1 MIIDQYYSEPNGRV
15 CFTREQGS
23 NFAKQVANDFNP
35 LHDADAK
42 RFCIPGD
49 LLFALMLAK
58 YGVSQHMEFTFSGM
72 VTAGVELVLPEPS
85 GELQINDTS
94 GREYLRVKRAGDTTL
109 EESIISNLAQSY
121 VEFSGQTFPH
131 ILVPLLA
138 EQGVMINPERPMVI
152 YESMTIDLDRLDVT
166 HPVLQGDYNALEIN
180 GKRGS
185 VELAF
190 HLEAGGEIV
199 GRGKKHMLLSGLR
212 EYDEA
217 VVASAITTYNQG
229 KAAFAARQA
238 SLRTI
243 D

>member
-1 MIIDQYYSEPNGRV
+1 MIIDQFYSEPNGRV

-23 NFAKQVANDFNP
+23 NFAKQMANDFNP

-49 LLFALMLAK
+49 LLFAVILAK
-58 YGVSQHMEFTFSGM
+58 YGISQHMEFIFSGM

-85 GELQINDTS
+85 GELHINDTS
-94 GREYLRVKRAGDTTL
+94 GREYLRVKRAGDLTHA
-109 EESIISNLAQSY
+109 EAMIRNLTQSY

-138 EQGVMINPERPMVI
+138 EQQVMIHPERPMVI
-152 YESMTIDLDRLDVT
+152 YESMTIDLDRLDIT
-166 HPVLQGDYNALEIN
+166 HPVLQADYNQLEIN

-190 HLEAGGEIV
+190 HLEEGGEIV

-212 EYDEA
+212 EYDED
-217 VVASAITTYNQG
+217 VVVSARATYNRS
-229 KAAFAARQA
+229 KAVFAAR
-238 SLRTI
+238 
-243 D
+243 

>member
-1 MIIDQYYSEPNGRV
+1 MILDQYFSEPNGRI

-23 NFAKQVANDFNP
+23 NFAKHVANDFNP

-49 LLFALMLAK
+49 LLFTIILTR
-58 YGVSQHMEFTFSGM
+58 YGISQHMEFVFSGM
-72 VTAGVELVLPEPS
+72 VGAGVELVLPVPAT
-85 GELQINDTS
+85 ELHINDTD
-94 GREYLRVKRAGDTTL
+94 GREYLRVKRAGDTSHD
-109 EESIISNLAQSY
+109 ESLIQNLTQSY

-138 EQGVMINPERPMVI
+138 AQNVMINPDRPMVI
-152 YESMTIDLDRLDVT
+152 YESMAIDLDRLDIRQ
-166 HPVLQGDYNALEIN
+166 PVLQGDYNTLEIN

-190 HLEAGGEIV
+190 NLVDGGEIV

-212 EYDEA
+212 EYDKD
-217 VVASAITTYNQG
+217 AIATAIVTYNDS
-229 KAAFAARQA
+229 KKAFASR
-238 SLRTI
+238 
-243 D
+243 

>member
-1 MIIDQYYSEPNGRV
+1 MIIDQYFSEPNGHI

-23 NFAKQVANDFNP
+23 NFAKQMANDFNP

-49 LLFALMLAK
+49 LLFAIILAR
-58 YGVSQHMEFTFSGM
+58 YGISQHMEFVFSGM
-72 VTAGVELVLPEPS
+72 VAAGVELVLPEPAE
-85 GELQINDTS
+85 ELHINDTQ
-94 GREYLRVKRAGDTTL
+94 GKEYLRVKRAGETTRDASL
-109 EESIISNLAQSY
+109 IQNLTQSY

-138 EQGVMINPERPMVI
+138 QQNVMINPERPMVI
-152 YESMTIDLDRLDVT
+152 YESMIIDLDRLDIRQ
-166 HPVLQGDYNALEIN
+166 PVLQGDYNELEIN

-190 HLEAGGEIV
+190 NLADGGEIV

-212 EYDEA
+212 EYDKD
-217 VVASAITTYNQG
+217 AIAGAIVTYNDS
-229 KAAFAARQA
+229 KKAFAAR
-238 SLRTI
+238 
-243 D
+243 

>member
-1 MIIDQYYSEPNGRV
+1 MIIDQFYSEPNGRV

-23 NFAKQVANDFNP
+23 NFAKQMANDFNP

-49 LLFALMLAK
+49 LLFAIILAK
-58 YGVSQHMEFTFSGM
+58 YGISQHMEFIFSGM

-85 GELQINDTS
+85 GELHINDAS
-94 GREYLRVKRAGDTTL
+94 GREYLRVKRAGELTHAQL
-109 EESIISNLAQSY
+109 MIRNLTQSY

-138 EQGVMINPERPMVI
+138 EQQVMIHPERPMVI
-152 YESMTIDLDRLDVT
+152 YESMTIDLDRLDIT
-166 HPVLQGDYNALEIN
+166 HPVLQADYNQLEIN

-190 HLEAGGEIV
+190 HLEEGGEIV

-212 EYDEA
+212 EYDED
-217 VVASAITTYNQG
+217 VVVSAIATYNRS
-229 KAAFAARQA
+229 KAVFAAR
-238 SLRTI
+238 
-243 D
+243 

>member
-49 LLFALMLAK
+49 LLFALVLAK

-85 GELQINDTS
+85 GELHINDTS

-109 EESIISNLAQSY
+109 EESIIANLTQSY

-166 HPVLQGDYNALEIN
+166 HPVLKGDYNALEIS

-217 VVASAITTYNQG
+217 VVASAIATYNQG
-229 KAAFAARQA
+229 KAAFAARRTG
-238 SLRTI
+238 LRAI

>member
-1 MIIDQYYSEPNGRV
+1 MIIDQFYSEPNGRV

-23 NFAKQVANDFNP
+23 NFAKQMANDFNP

-49 LLFALMLAK
+49 LLFAIILAK
-58 YGVSQHMEFTFSGM
+58 YGISQHMEFIFSGM
-72 VTAGVELVLPEPS
+72 VTAGVELVLPAPS
-85 GELQINDTS
+85 GELHINDTS
-94 GREYLRVKRAGDTTL
+94 GREYLRVKRAGDLTHADSL
-109 EESIISNLAQSY
+109 IRNLTQSY

-138 EQGVMINPERPMVI
+138 EQQVMIHPERPMVI
-152 YESMTIDLDRLDVT
+152 YESMTIDLDRLDIT
-166 HPVLQGDYNALEIN
+166 HPVLQADYNQLEIN

-190 HLEAGGEIV
+190 HLEEGGEIV

-212 EYDEA
+212 EYDED
-217 VVASAITTYNQG
+217 VVVSAIATYNRS
-229 KAAFAARQA
+229 KAVFAAR
-238 SLRTI
+238 
-243 D
+243 